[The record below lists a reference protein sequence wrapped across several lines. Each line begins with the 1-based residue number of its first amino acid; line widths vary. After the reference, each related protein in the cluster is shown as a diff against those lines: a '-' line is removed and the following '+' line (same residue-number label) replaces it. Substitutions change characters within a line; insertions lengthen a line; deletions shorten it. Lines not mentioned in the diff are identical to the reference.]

1 MLIPP
6 TCVHHRSRH
15 DAVPDRRSH
24 RHPSIIP
31 TRSLVAQGS
40 CVESARTRSSVP
52 APESCCRSRLGAV
65 QVLVCSIPVS
75 NLSFSSS
82 LVFYFTAT
90 HRRFEAHNASHDLSR
105 PDRWWYEVIET
116 FRRLTMTAL
125 LLLFKARQ
133 HQHHSKPNVL
143 LKIPRDTHQ
152 RPCSQNQTLRLAVA
166 FFFSFLSILLHF
178 TTEPYVDPATNTLA
192 LVSHLLVFLVRRTWS
207 GVSPHI
213 HENWT
218 PQFCHSPLG
227 QVFFVGEH
235 IAFEV
240 VNTENLGV
248 DIALAAVLL
257 SPPILMTY
265 FMMTQAKVMILC
277 VSGYPRLPTS
287 ATSLMRN
294 LNGQPTA
301 QPHRRSKAPRA

>member
-1 MLIPP
+1 MTDDMSVECVTLEHAMYTAFGNSVTLTSRISKSSPVLIPP

-90 HRRFEAHNASHDLSR
+90 NRRFEAHNASHDLSR

-133 HQHHSKPNVL
+133 HQHHDKPNFRQ
-143 LKIPRDTHQ
+143 KHP
-152 RPCSQNQTLRLAVA
+152 
-166 FFFSFLSILLHF
+166 
-178 TTEPYVDPATNTLA
+178 
-192 LVSHLLVFLVRRTWS
+192 
-207 GVSPHI
+207 
-213 HENWT
+213 
-218 PQFCHSPLG
+218 
-227 QVFFVGEH
+227 
-235 IAFEV
+235 
-240 VNTENLGV
+240 
-248 DIALAAVLL
+248 
-257 SPPILMTY
+257 
-265 FMMTQAKVMILC
+265 
-277 VSGYPRLPTS
+277 
-287 ATSLMRN
+287 
-294 LNGQPTA
+294 
-301 QPHRRSKAPRA
+301 

>member
-1 MLIPP
+1 MSVECVTLEHAMYTAFGNSVTLTSRISKSSPVLIPP

-82 LVFYFTAT
+82 LAFYFTAT

-133 HQHHSKPNVL
+133 HQHHGKPKNIL
-143 LKIPRDTHQ
+143 EIRTTTHAFRTTLFAWRLQPSSPSCRSCCTSPRSPTWTQ
-152 RPCSQNQTLRLAVA
+152 RLTL
-166 FFFSFLSILLHF
+166 
-178 TTEPYVDPATNTLA
+178 
-192 LVSHLLVFLVRRTWS
+192 
-207 GVSPHI
+207 
-213 HENWT
+213 
-218 PQFCHSPLG
+218 
-227 QVFFVGEH
+227 
-235 IAFEV
+235 
-240 VNTENLGV
+240 
-248 DIALAAVLL
+248 
-257 SPPILMTY
+257 
-265 FMMTQAKVMILC
+265 
-277 VSGYPRLPTS
+277 
-287 ATSLMRN
+287 
-294 LNGQPTA
+294 
-301 QPHRRSKAPRA
+301 